1 MIARSVVSG
10 LWSKSPCVP
19 YLLPYNPRVARLI
32 EIHPTD
38 PQPRLVAAVVQSIRA
53 GGLIAYPTDSS
64 YAFGC
69 HIGDKR
75 AMDRIRRI
83 RRTDKN
89 HNFTLVCSDL
99 SEISEYARV
108 DNWAYRLLKSMT
120 PGPYTFVLQ
129 ATREVP
135 KRLQNPKRRTIGL
148 RVPDHPVVQAML
160 ESLGEPIMSSTLT
173 LAGDDMPL
181 TDPLEIEQRIGHEID
196 VIIDAGPTGIEPTT
210 VIDLSHGSVEILRK
224 GRGDISALQ

>member
-1 MIARSVVSG
+1 M
-10 LWSKSPCVP
+10 
-19 YLLPYNPRVARLI
+19 ARLI

-38 PQPRLVAAVVQSIRA
+38 PQPRRIASIVQTIHS

-83 RRTDKN
+83 RRTDRK

-99 SEISEYARV
+99 SEISIYARV
-108 DNWAYRLLKSMT
+108 DNWAYRMLKSMT
-120 PGPYTFVLQ
+120 PGPYTFILP

-148 RVPDHPVVQAML
+148 RVPDHKLVHAVL
-160 ESLGEPIMSSTLT
+160 DTLGEPIMSSTLT
-173 LAGDDMPL
+173 LPGDDRPL
-181 TDPLEIEQRIGHEID
+181 TNAVEIEERIGTQVD
-196 VIIDAGPTGIEPTT
+196 LIIDAGAAGIEPTS
-210 VIDLSHGSVEILRK
+210 VIDLSSGSVVVLRE
-224 GRGDISALQ
+224 GLGDVSGLL

>member
-1 MIARSVVSG
+1 MAKV
-10 LWSKSPCVP
+10 L
-19 YLLPYNPRVARLI
+19 
-32 EIHPTD
+32 EIHPD
-38 PQPRLVAAVVQSIRA
+38 NPQPRGVAEIVETIRD

-99 SEISEYARV
+99 SEIGTYARV
-108 DNWAYRLLKSMT
+108 DNWAYRLIKAMT
-120 PGPYTFVLQ
+120 PGPYTFILP

-135 KRLQNPKRRTIGL
+135 KRLQHPKRRTIGL
-148 RVPDHPVVQAML
+148 RVPDHTLVRAML
-160 ESLGEPIMSSTLT
+160 DALGEPIMSSTL
-173 LAGDDMPL
+173 LLPGDELPL
-181 TDPLEIEQRIGHEID
+181 TDADDIEERIGHEID
-196 VIIDAGPTGIEPTT
+196 LIIDAGPTGIEPTS
-210 VIDLSHGSVEILRK
+210 VIDLSEGTARVLRV
-224 GRGDISALQ
+224 GRGDVSALL

>member
-1 MIARSVVSG
+1 MCR
-10 LWSKSPCVP
+10 
-19 YLLPYNPRVARLI
+19 YNPRMARI
-32 EIHPTD
+32 VEIHPKN
-38 PQPRLVAAVVQSIRA
+38 PQSRLIAEVVAVIRA

-83 RRTDKN
+83 RKTDKH

-99 SEISEYARV
+99 SEISLYARV
-108 DNWAYRLLKSMT
+108 ENWAYRLIKSLT
-120 PGPYTFVLQ
+120 PGPYTFILP

-148 RVPDHPVVQAML
+148 RVPDHEIVKAML
-160 ESLGEPIMSSTLT
+160 GSLGEPIMSSTL
-173 LAGDDMPL
+173 LLPGDDIPL
-181 TDPLEIEQRIGHEID
+181 TEANDIQERIGHQID
-196 VIIDAGPTGIEPTT
+196 LVVDGGTAGIEPST
-210 VIDLSHGSVEILRK
+210 VVDLSGGSIEILRH
-224 GRGDISALQ
+224 GLGDTSMLRAHK

>member
-1 MIARSVVSG
+1 MA
-10 LWSKSPCVP
+10 K
-19 YLLPYNPRVARLI
+19 YI
-32 EIHPTD
+32 EVHPD
-38 PQPRLVAAVVQSIRA
+38 NPQPRRVAEIVETIRE

-99 SEISEYARV
+99 SEISTYARV
-108 DNWAYRLLKSMT
+108 DNWAYRMLKSMT
-120 PGPYTFVLQ
+120 PGPYTFILP

-135 KRLQNPKRRTIGL
+135 KRLQHPKRRTIGL
-148 RVPDHPVVQAML
+148 RVPDHPLVRAVLQ
-160 ESLGEPIMSSTLT
+160 ELGEPIMSSTL
-173 LAGDDMPL
+173 LLPGDDLPL
-181 TDPLEIEQRIGHEID
+181 TDPHDIEERIGHEID
-196 VIIDAGPTGIEPTT
+196 LIVDAGPTGIEPTS
-210 VIDLSHGSVEILRK
+210 VIDLSEDRVEVLRV
-224 GRGDISALQ
+224 GRGDVSALL